1 MINAIINILT
11 MRRNKTAVQLKKQ
24 EAFRMLALICQEI
37 ASRPKMGT
45 HLSDPTLWPKTREL
59 ADNCG
64 ESIYMMRNILLQLVD
79 EGKVI
84 KHASLLSNSL
94 RWHINEGD
102 GI

>member
-1 MINAIINILT
+1 VINAIINILN

-24 EAFRMLALICQEI
+24 EAFRALALICQDL
-37 ASRPKMGT
+37 ASIPKEGT
-45 HLSDPTLWPKTREL
+45 HLPDPTQWPKTREL

-94 RWHINEGD
+94 RWYINEGD

>member
-1 MINAIINILT
+1 

-24 EAFRMLALICQEI
+24 EAFRTLALICQEI
-37 ASRPKMGT
+37 ASSPKEGAPV
-45 HLSDPTLWPKTREL
+45 SDPTLWPKTREL

-94 RWHINEGD
+94 RWYINEGD

>member
-1 MINAIINILT
+1 
-11 MRRNKTAVQLKKQ
+11 
-24 EAFRMLALICQEI
+24 MLALICQEI
-37 ASRPKMGT
+37 APRPNEGT
-45 HLSDPTLWPKTREL
+45 QLSDPSLWPNTREL

-94 RWHINEGD
+94 RWHINEG
-102 GI
+102 GGV

>member
-1 MINAIINILT
+1 MINAIINILD

-24 EAFRMLALICQEI
+24 EAFRALALICQEL
-37 ASRPKMGT
+37 ASSPKEGT
-45 HLSDPTLWPKTREL
+45 HLSDPTQWPKTREL

-94 RWHINEGD
+94 RWYINEGD